1 MLPALKLA
9 TWGIRLKLPTH
20 SISDSAAAHAGGSPI
35 QNGATRDGVK
45 RPLAMLVVS
54 SDESV
59 VNFIAESMSDSW
71 VVEHCADAHRAPSML
86 GRVEVKIVVIDDES
100 IDESTRGW
108 LFDQV
113 HKRLPHAL
121 VAYIAANHSPA
132 GERRARAYNVQYYT
146 SKPLDRERTL
156 KVLRSFAGAAR

>member
-1 MLPALKLA
+1 MS
-9 TWGIRLKLPTH
+9 R
-20 SISDSAAAHAGGSPI
+20 
-35 QNGATRDGVK
+35 NGATSDGVK
-45 RPLAMLVVS
+45 QPRAVVVVS

-59 VNFIAESMSDSW
+59 VNFIAENMSDSW
-71 VVEHCADAHRAPSML
+71 VVQHCADPHRAPSML
-86 GRVEVKIVVIDDES
+86 GRVEAKIVVIDDES

-132 GERRARAYNVQYYT
+132 SERRARAYNVQYYT
-146 SKPLDRERTL
+146 SKPLDQERTL
-156 KVLRSFAGAAR
+156 RVLRSFAGAAR

>member
-1 MLPALKLA
+1 M
-9 TWGIRLKLPTH
+9 KLPR
-20 SISDSAAAHAGGSPI
+20 A
-35 QNGATRDGVK
+35 VV
-45 RPLAMLVVS
+45 VVS
-54 SDESV
+54 SDEAV
-59 VNFIAESMSDSW
+59 VNFIAENMSDSW
-71 VVEHCADAHRAPSML
+71 VVVHCADPDRAPFMF
-86 GRVEVKIVVIDDES
+86 GRAAVKIVVIDDDL

-132 GERRARAYNVQYYT
+132 AERRARAYNVQYYT

>member
-1 MLPALKLA
+1 M
-9 TWGIRLKLPTH
+9 KLPIHNSTVR
-20 SISDSAAAHAGGSPI
+20 AAPRAGS
-35 QNGATRDGVK
+35 QASRNGATRDEAKLPRAVV
-45 RPLAMLVVS
+45 VVS
-54 SDESV
+54 SDPAV
-59 VNFIAESMSDSW
+59 VNFIAENMGDSW
-71 VVEHCADAHRAPSML
+71 VVEHCADPHRAPFML
-86 GRVEVKIVVIDDES
+86 GRADVKIVVIDDDL

-121 VAYIAANHSPA
+121 VAYIAAHHSPA
-132 GERRARAYNVQYYT
+132 AERRARAYNVQYYT